1 MNNRDAR
8 NMLMPGLAD
17 IEGKIG
23 GVEIDLCVD
32 LPTGNLNILGRRIGS
47 NDTKS
52 SVLFTKDE
60 LSQPKALHASGLRAL
75 AFARKLVE

>member
-1 MNNRDAR
+1 
-8 NMLMPGLAD
+8 MLMPGLAD

-52 SVLFTKDE
+52 SVLFTRDE
-60 LSQPKALHASGLRAL
+60 LSQPNALHATGPRAM
-75 AFARKLVE
+75 AFARKLKEPGL